1 MNGTGPTTDRDLFG
15 RPPTRGADWSHR
27 RSEPRGLALGWT
39 VYLMLATMGSL
50 APAMSMG
57 RFEPDVYRPAARI
70 LMAMVVVG
78 LCVLWPMFRASQS
91 PVTRSP
97 ARFVVRDMAVVLLP
111 ALTLVWPQVYLAG
124 WSADVVGA
132 LTCLMIAWTLLVG
145 CVMLL
150 WHASGSEGVGARAVV
165 MAASLGLVAG
175 VPLVLWRTGAMV
187 TSPPGIGVTP
197 GWMWSPV
204 TAAWEVL
211 RDRSWTG
218 RPAWVWAPHWSW
230 AVRLL
235 IVAVGAFVLCVWSS
249 VGKGPRIADRR
260 TETEH

>member
-1 MNGTGPTTDRDLFG
+1 MSSTGPTTDRDLFG
-15 RPPTRGADWSHR
+15 RPPPRGADWSHR

-39 VYLMLATMGSL
+39 IYLMLATMGSL

-78 LCVLWPMFRASQS
+78 LCVLWPMFRASQGPVSRS
-91 PVTRSP
+91 PV
-97 ARFVVRDMAVVLLP
+97 RFVARDLVVVLLP

-124 WSADVVGA
+124 WSLEVVGV
-132 LTCLMIAWTLLVG
+132 LTCLLIAWTLLMG
-145 CVMLL
+145 GVMLL
-150 WHASGSEGVGARAVV
+150 WHASASEGVGARIVV
-165 MAASLGLVAG
+165 MGASLGLVAG

-187 TSPPGIGVTP
+187 TAPPGIGVTP

-204 TAAWEVL
+204 TSAWEVL
-211 RDRSWTG
+211 RDRSWSG
-218 RPAWVWAPHWSW
+218 RPAWVWSEHWSW
-230 AVRLL
+230 SARLL
-235 IVAVGAFVLCVWSS
+235 AVSAVAFALCVWSAHRNRP
-249 VGKGPRIADRR
+249 KIADRR